1 MTLPFPTLRFRRA
14 TLLLALA
21 SVASTSLAVAS
32 STTADW
38 QQKLEKSGYRI
49 TDETAEILN
58 YELNGWNALD
68 DRHLTISTGPGKRY
82 LVTFR
87 SPCRELRGTE
97 TIAFSNTVNRL
108 TKFDKAIVRSTG
120 GITEQCY
127 IESIHL
133 LEKIPK
139 P

>member
-1 MTLPFPTLRFRRA
+1 MNLCYPTLHFRRA

-21 SVASTSLAVAS
+21 SVAAAPLAA
-32 STTADW
+32 TDW
-38 QQKLEKSGYRI
+38 QQRLEKSGYRV
-49 TDETAEILN
+49 TDETAEIQN
-58 YELNGWNALD
+58 YRLSGWNALD
-68 DRHLTISTGPGKRY
+68 DRHLTINTGPGKRY

-87 SPCRELRGTE
+87 SPCRELRGSE

-108 TKFDKAIVRSTG
+108 TKFDKAIVRGNG
-120 GITEQCY
+120 GITENCF
-127 IESIHL
+127 IESIHV